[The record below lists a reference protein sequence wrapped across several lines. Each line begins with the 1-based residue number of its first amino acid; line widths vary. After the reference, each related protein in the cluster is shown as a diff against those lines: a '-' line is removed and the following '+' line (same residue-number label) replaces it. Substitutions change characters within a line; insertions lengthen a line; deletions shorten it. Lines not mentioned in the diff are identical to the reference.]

1 MAEENKFYQLPA
13 DANTKPAQNPES
25 GEDPPHHT
33 TVNDR
38 EELRTNDD
46 PDTTRESK
54 RRKSCPSA
62 LDKCEA
68 IFKSCCNSS
77 LSFSFDPKFC
87 SGVTTPEVTPKFGS
101 FNLVAAM
108 TAAEI
113 KEKIEEKTEEEG
125 EVEVEIK
132 GEEDGETNQVI
143 KKRKLVE
150 ISVDG
155 IKTAD

>member
-1 MAEENKFYQLPA
+1 MTEENKFHQLPA
-13 DANTKPAQNPES
+13 DTNTNLARNPES

-33 TVNDR
+33 TGDDGGV
-38 EELRTNDD
+38 LRSIDD
-46 PDTTRESK
+46 PDTVRESK

-68 IFKSCCNSS
+68 IFKSCINSS

-87 SGVTTPEVTPKFGS
+87 SGATTPEVTPKFGS

-113 KEKIEEKTEEEG
+113 KEKIEEKTDEEEDKEEG
-125 EVEVEIK
+125 R
-132 GEEDGETNQVI
+132 EDGETNQVI

>member
-1 MAEENKFYQLPA
+1 MAEEENKFHQLPA
-13 DANTKPAQNPES
+13 DTNKNQARNTES
-25 GEDPPHHT
+25 GEDPPHHS
-33 TVNDR
+33 TVNDGKEQR
-38 EELRTNDD
+38 INDD
-46 PDTTRESK
+46 PDTDTVRESK

-68 IFKSCCNSS
+68 IFKSCINNSS
-77 LSFSFDPKFC
+77 SVSFSFDPKFC

-113 KEKIEEKTEEEG
+113 KEKIEEKTEEKEEEDSE
-125 EVEVEIK
+125 EVEK
-132 GEEDGETNQVI
+132 DGETNQVI

-150 ISVDG
+150 ISVD
-155 IKTAD
+155 